1 MAVDLRNMQNAV
13 ANMVATAIYK
23 RTENQ
28 KAHQGIVRG
37 SKVIVGNNVYS
48 AVPGVDTYYADGD
61 AVWCIKS
68 DTGRT
73 AVVVG
78 D

>member
-1 MAVDLRNMQNAV
+1 MAVNLKIMQNAV

-28 KAHQGIVRG
+28 KARQGIVRG
-37 SKVIVGNNVYS
+37 SKVVIGNNVYT
-48 AVPGVDTYYADGD
+48 AIPGVDTYYANGD
-61 AVWCIKS
+61 AVWCIITDS
-68 DTGRT
+68 GRS

-78 D
+78 V